1 MTIEYVY
8 LVQESHW
15 ADGDKTCLAVCKT
28 RARAEEFQLARQ
40 TENSRDYWTAQ
51 NIVSIY
57 EYRHSRT
64 GGSMTPYKKL
74 GYIVGDEF
82 YVPPTH
88 NNFLY

>member
-1 MTIEYVY
+1 MTTEYVY

-15 ADGDKTCLAVCKT
+15 ADGDKTCLSVCKT

-57 EYRHSRT
+57 EYEHRRI
-64 GGSMTPYKKL
+64 GSSMEEEFV
-74 GYIVGDEF
+74 YI
-82 YVPPTH
+82 
-88 NNFLY
+88 